1 MKQILLFFFF
11 FLILSL
17 KNIEYLA
24 LAFAVVELIAFKNA
38 WKLSKKVI
46 KSIFFFNLSVSIGY
60 LILSIFKSIN
70 PWYYIAY
77 INLKVFTL
85 TLFVFWF
92 FSKVSIIEFF
102 SFSKEMSYL
111 LTITLSQIYS
121 YKKTFEDFR
130 MAFKA
135 RVVNLRNKEKVF
147 VKNVFMFFLKKSMHD
162 AHERALA
169 MRARGFFDD
178 GSKNE

>member
-1 MKQILLFFFF
+1 
-11 FLILSL
+11 
-17 KNIEYLA
+17 
-24 LAFAVVELIAFKNA
+24 VELISFKNA
-38 WKLSKKVI
+38 WKLSKRVI

-60 LILSIFKSIN
+60 ILLSLFKNID
-70 PWYYIAY
+70 PWNYILY

-92 FSKVSIIEFF
+92 FSKVSIVEFF
-102 SFSKEMSYL
+102 AFSREMSYL
-111 LTITLSQIYS
+111 ITITLSQIYS
-121 YKKTFEDFR
+121 YRKTFEDFR

-135 RVVNLRNKEKVF
+135 RVVNLRNKEKIF

-169 MRARGFFDD
+169 MRARGFFDNN
-178 GSKNE
+178 GSEDE

>member
-1 MKQILLFFFF
+1 MKQAFLFFFF

-17 KNIEYLA
+17 KKIEYL
-24 LAFAVVELIAFKNA
+24 LIAFAIVELVAFKDA
-38 WKLSKKVI
+38 WKLSKRVV

-60 LILSIFKSIN
+60 ILLGIFKHIS
-70 PWYYIAY
+70 PWHYVIY

-102 SFSKEMSYL
+102 SFSREMSYL

-130 MAFKA
+130 AAFRA
-135 RVVNLRNKEKVF
+135 RVVNLRDKEMVF
-147 VKNVFMFFLKKSMHD
+147 VKSVFDFFLKKAMHD
-162 AHERALA
+162 SHERGLA
-169 MRARGFFDD
+169 MRARGFFD
-178 GSKNE
+178 E